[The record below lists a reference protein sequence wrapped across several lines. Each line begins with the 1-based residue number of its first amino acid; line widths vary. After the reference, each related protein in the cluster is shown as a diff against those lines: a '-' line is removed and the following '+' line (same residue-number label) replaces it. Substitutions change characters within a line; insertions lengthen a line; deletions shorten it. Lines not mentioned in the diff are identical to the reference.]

1 MLVYVDEDNEG
12 GKKERKTHF
21 VNESYIDDHHGV
33 GEVADKHLHE
43 PALAVLPDQPGKV
56 EAGCL

>member
-1 MLVYVDEDNEG
+1 MMKIMKVVMKNVD
-12 GKKERKTHF
+12 F
-21 VNESYIDDHHGV
+21 INESYIDDHHGV